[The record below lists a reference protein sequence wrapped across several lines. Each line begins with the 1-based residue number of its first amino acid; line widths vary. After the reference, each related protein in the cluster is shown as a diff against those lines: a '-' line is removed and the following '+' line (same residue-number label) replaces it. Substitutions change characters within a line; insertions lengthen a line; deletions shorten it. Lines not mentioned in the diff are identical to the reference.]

1 MQHRD
6 GMRHFDFNA
15 RFDGHDEPLEVDWA
29 ILFDRL
35 DRSPS
40 RLEVRVFPFYRV
52 EITATVGAKNADS
65 GKILDFPLEDFDL
78 LWRLRFRLA
87 LF

>member
-15 RFDGHDEPLEVDWA
+15 RFNGDDEPLEVDWA
-29 ILFDRL
+29 ILFDRH
-35 DRSPS
+35 DRSPG
-40 RLEVRVFPFYRV
+40 RLEVRVFPF
-52 EITATVGAKNADS
+52 ETTATVGAQNVVS

-78 LWRLRFRLA
+78 FA
-87 LF
+87 SGSPSSN